1 MFGFALSITIRS
13 AFRNMNDQSAVPH
26 NLGNLAIDPD
36 RLWDDIIE
44 TAAFGAT
51 AKGGIC
57 RLTLSEEDRK
67 VRDWFKARAERLGCR
82 VTVDDMGNM
91 FARMDGSADIPPIA
105 MGSHLDTQPTG
116 GKFDG
121 VLGVLSALE
130 VLRTLREAGYKT
142 HAPIEAINFTNE
154 EGSRFAP
161 ALIASG
167 VFGGVFDRAYAV
179 AQKDRNGMTFGEALD
194 SIGYRGPEHCG
205 NHPLS
210 AYFELHIEQGP
221 ILERESFDI
230 GVVTGAQGVRWFDAT
245 ITGQDAHTGATPMT
259 MRKNALVGTARM
271 IDAIDQIA
279 RRHPPHA
286 VATVGSIESRPNSRN
301 VVPGET
307 FFTIDLRH
315 PNGATLEIM
324 ETEIRAAWDKT
335 LRDLDLSGTLT
346 RIWEQPPVA
355 FDSNCLDAIR
365 SAAARTGFRYRDI
378 VSGAGHDAVYIS
390 RVAPSAMIF
399 APCKDGIS
407 HNEAEFTSKEQ
418 CAKAAQVLL
427 LSVLE
432 YDRRM
437 AVRT

>member
-1 MFGFALSITIRS
+1 MK
-13 AFRNMNDQSAVPH
+13 DQNAQPH

-36 RLWDDIIE
+36 RLWDDIME
-44 TAAFGAT
+44 TAAYGAT

-57 RLTLSEEDRK
+57 RLTLSEEDRN
-67 VRDWFKARAERLGCR
+67 VRDWFKARAESLGCR

-91 FARMDGSADIPPIA
+91 FARMEGSRSNIPPIA

-130 VLRTLREAGYKT
+130 VLRTLRDAGYET
-142 HAPIEAINFTNE
+142 YAPIEAINFTNE

-167 VFGGVFDRAYAV
+167 VFGGVFERAYAV
-179 AQKDRNGMTFGEALD
+179 AQKDRTGVTFGDALEG
-194 SIGYRGPEHCG
+194 IGYRGPERCG
-205 NHPLS
+205 EHPLS

-221 ILERESFDI
+221 ILERENCDI

-245 ITGQDAHTGATPMT
+245 LIGQDAHTGATPMT

-271 IDAIDQIA
+271 IDAVDRIA
-279 RRHPPHA
+279 KRHPPHA
-286 VATVGSIESRPNSRN
+286 VATVGSIESKPNSRN

-315 PNGATLEIM
+315 PDTAILETM
-324 ETEIRAAWDKT
+324 EAEIRAAWDAA
-335 LRDLDLSGTLT
+335 LHDLDLTGTLT

-355 FDSNCLDAIR
+355 FDKGCLDAIR
-365 SAAARTGFRYRDI
+365 RAVKRTPSTHRDI
-378 VSGAGHDAVYIS
+378 VSGAGHDAVYVS

-407 HNEAEFTSKEQ
+407 HNEAEFSSREQ
-418 CAKAAQVLL
+418 CGRAAQVLL

-432 YDRRM
+432 YDRQLAAADGR
-437 AVRT
+437 R